1 MNHSELVKELAT
13 RINKA
18 VNIPLVNE
26 ANEQAI
32 FELIIGILL
41 NLFLDEL
48 DLLVTAE

>member
-26 ANEQAI
+26 DNEQAI
-32 FELIIGILL
+32 CELIIGILL
-41 NLFLDEL
+41 NLFMDEL
-48 DLLVTAE
+48 EALIPGE